1 MKAFYLLSLA
11 LFFTA
16 VLSGRYINIIYSKY
30 IISALKYSVSRE
42 NDMNLNASNIFI
54 YFLQMIMN
62 LNALGARAK
71 NA

>member
-1 MKAFYLLSLA
+1 MKAFCLLSLA

-54 YFLQMIMN
+54 YFLQMTMN